1 MIGSQRKINGS
12 IYRQKIAGNMDG
24 TKTKAKAV
32 AKVLREKGFSAR
44 VIKTKKVI
52 GRVKKS
58 SGKTTKVIKKTRH
71 LVYYKAK

>member
-1 MIGSQRKINGS
+1 MANSKKINGDT
-12 IYRQKIAGNMDG
+12 YRLKIAGNMDG

-32 AKVLREKGFSAR
+32 AKVLRAKGFSAR

-52 GRVKKS
+52 GRVKNS